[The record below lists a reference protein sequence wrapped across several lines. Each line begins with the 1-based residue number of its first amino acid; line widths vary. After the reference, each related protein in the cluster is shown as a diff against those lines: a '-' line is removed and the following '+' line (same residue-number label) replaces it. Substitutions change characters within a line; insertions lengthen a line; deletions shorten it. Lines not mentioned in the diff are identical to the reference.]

1 MRRGEVGGLRGH
13 LLDLRVR
20 LAGKDEH
27 TESRGQEPHLPVKV
41 GRFDVAE
48 ALRLAR
54 AQKEHVRGDELVAF
68 GFELGRSSSKDQ
80 ESGGIVVGSV
90 SWELL

>member
-1 MRRGEVGGLRGH
+1 MRRGEDGGLRGR
-13 LLDLRVR
+13 LLDLQVR

-41 GRFDVAE
+41 GHFDVAE

-54 AQKEHVRGDELVAF
+54 AQKEHVRWDEPVAF
-68 GFELGRSSSKDQ
+68 GSNWVGRRRRTRSLAGSWLGA
-80 ESGGIVVGSV
+80 
-90 SWELL
+90 